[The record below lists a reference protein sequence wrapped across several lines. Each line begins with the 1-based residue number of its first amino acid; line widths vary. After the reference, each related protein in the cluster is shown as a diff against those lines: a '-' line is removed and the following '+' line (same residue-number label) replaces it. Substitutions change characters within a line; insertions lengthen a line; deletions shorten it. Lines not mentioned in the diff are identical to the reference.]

1 MQYRRGIVAFAGM
14 GLLLLGRANS
24 QTLGPNIPGTSITPG
39 EAVGIVVGSAVA
51 ITVVTVVLVH
61 NAHPTLK
68 GCVTAGPGG
77 MLMHND
83 GDQKTYALTGITAS
97 VRVGDVVKVKG
108 KKYKKQK
115 DSAGN
120 EEFCRDADRQ
130 RLRPVQSTVRIART
144 AP

>member
-1 MQYRRGIVAFAGM
+1 MRYRRGIAALVI
-14 GLLLLGRANS
+14 LSSLLLGRANA
-24 QTLGPNIPGTSITPG
+24 QFFGPDIPGTSITPG
-39 EAVGIVVGSAVA
+39 QAIGIVVGSAVV
-51 ITVVTVVLVH
+51 ITVVTVILVH

-77 MLMHND
+77 MLLHND
-83 GDQKTYALTGITAS
+83 GDQKTYALSGTTAS
-97 VRVGDVVKVKG
+97 VKVGDVVKVKG

-120 EEFCRDADRQ
+120 EEFSVTQIGKDYGPCK
-130 RLRPVQSTVRIART
+130 